1 MNKVYNI
8 FPPYCSMDQ
17 TWMTTDKLIHLGLE
31 TLCLEL
37 ELNGQLLSHGW
48 HSLHQLVTPTWLSHT
63 WQFQTEYNI

>member
-1 MNKVYNI
+1 
-8 FPPYCSMDQ
+8 
-17 TWMTTDKLIHLGLE
+17 MTTDKLIHLGLE